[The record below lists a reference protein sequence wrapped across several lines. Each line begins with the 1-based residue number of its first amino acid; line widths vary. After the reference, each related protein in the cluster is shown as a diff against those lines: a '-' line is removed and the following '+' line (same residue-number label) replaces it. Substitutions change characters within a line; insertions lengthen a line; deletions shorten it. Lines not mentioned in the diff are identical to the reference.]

1 MRPSV
6 LFFAILLCVCG
17 TALTQVHAAP
27 PEEPKNPCKGLPAE
41 ERIPCMISAL
51 KQGTKPKKPPSIV
64 VPTARVKPDFE
75 AIPGYDFQALE
86 KYAIEKE
93 L

>member
-1 MRPSV
+1 
-6 LFFAILLCVCG
+6 
-17 TALTQVHAAP
+17 
-27 PEEPKNPCKGLPAE
+27 
-41 ERIPCMISAL
+41 MISAL